1 MHILVGK
8 ALSSIVIG
16 LVQSTIILL
25 IIRFWFQIPMNGS
38 YWLLYLG
45 LLSFTGAGVGLGLS
59 ISAVSVTMQQAMLY
73 TFLIIMPLMLLSGL
87 LTPVHNLPD
96 ALQVATWINPLRWGI
111 DLVRRVYLERP
122 GFHEQRTRLG
132 RGKSGC
138 IRVET

>member
-1 MHILVGK
+1 MQILVGK
-8 ALSSIVIG
+8 AVPSIVIG

-73 TFLIIMPLMLLSGL
+73 TFLIIMQLKIGRASCRER
-87 LTPVHNLPD
+87 VC
-96 ALQVATWINPLRWGI
+96 QYVQISVVAASCKNKDTTNR
-111 DLVRRVYLERP
+111 
-122 GFHEQRTRLG
+122 HSAT
-132 RGKSGC
+132 
-138 IRVET
+138 T

>member
-1 MHILVGK
+1 
-8 ALSSIVIG
+8 
-16 LVQSTIILL
+16 
-25 IIRFWFQIPMNGS
+25 MNGS

-87 LTPVHNLPD
+87 LTPVHNMPD

-111 DLVRRVYLERP
+111 ALVRPVYLEAP
-122 GFHEQRTRLG
+122 GFPALGFDFLPLPPTLAVPFPTR
-132 RGKSGC
+132 KN
-138 IRVET
+138 V